1 MNFLKK
7 IILISFSFFLAF
19 TPVLVSAN
27 DYGLS
32 TSANYD
38 SNKRA
43 FNVQG
48 VGNDPGGFMA
58 TRIGKI
64 IGAVLSFVGVIFMVL
79 IVYGGLTWMTA
90 SGNEKQVEKAK
101 NLIVQA
107 VIGLVVVLAAYA
119 ITKFIGDSLTS

>member
-1 MNFLKK
+1 
-7 IILISFSFFLAF
+7 
-19 TPVLVSAN
+19 
-27 DYGLS
+27 
-32 TSANYD
+32 
-38 SNKRA
+38 
-43 FNVQG
+43 
-48 VGNDPGGFMA
+48 MA

>member
-27 DYGLS
+27 DYGLF

-38 SNKRA
+38 LNKRA

>member
-27 DYGLS
+27 DYGLF

-48 VGNDPGGFMA
+48 VGDDPGGFMA

-107 VIGLVVVLAAYA
+107 VIGLVVVL
-119 ITKFIGDSLTS
+119 

>member
-27 DYGLS
+27 DYGLF

-48 VGNDPGGFMA
+48 VGDDPGGFMA

>member
-27 DYGLS
+27 DYGLF
-32 TSANYD
+32 TSANYG

>member
-27 DYGLS
+27 DYGLF